1 MEKTKTPESKNPNK
15 DPKKKSEAAS
25 HISNEEYLPISNISK
40 IMKSVLDPK
49 LKISKEAKA
58 LVEEC
63 VTEFICFITSEASE
77 KCKREK
83 RKTVNSEDLLT
94 VMNHLGFDN
103 YVVILNVYM
112 HKYKKAN
119 DNLKNEVDR
128 NIKKLGN

>member
-1 MEKTKTPESKNPNK
+1 MITNMTP
-15 DPKKKSEAAS
+15 
-25 HISNEEYLPISNISK
+25 NEEYLPISNISK

-83 RKTVNSEDLLT
+83 RKTVNSEDLLR
-94 VMNHLGFDN
+94 VMNHLGFEN
-103 YVVILNVYM
+103 YVVILKVYY
-112 HKYKKAN
+112 HKY
-119 DNLKNEVDR
+119 R
-128 NIKKLGN
+128 NALE